1 VALIVVT
8 GGAGFIGSNVVA
20 ALAARGRDGIVV
32 CDSLGNGEKWR
43 NLAKHEIAALVPPEG
58 LTDFLLTHAADISA
72 LIHMAAISSTT
83 ESDADLMVAGNFG
96 LSLRLWDWCAAHAVR
111 FIYASSAATYGDGTQ
126 GFDDDGSVDA
136 LARLRPLNLYG
147 WTKHLFDR
155 RLARLVQHGARPPP
169 QWAGLKFFN
178 VYGPNEYHKEQM
190 RSVAHQVY
198 QAVRAGGPVR
208 LFKSHQLDYADGGQR
223 RDFIWV
229 GDCVDVIEWLIDTPE
244 INGLF
249 NLGSGTARS
258 FADLATAVLAAV
270 GRRDIAIE
278 YIDMPEPIRAR
289 YQYFTEAPMERLRAA
304 GYTRPLTTIEAGI
317 AAYVGDYLTTAD
329 PYR

>member
-1 VALIVVT
+1 MALIVVT

-20 ALAARGRDGIVV
+20 ALAARGRDDIVV
-32 CDSLGNGEKWR
+32 CDSLGDGEKWR
-43 NLAKHEIAALVPPEG
+43 NLAKHEIAALVAPDG
-58 LTDFLLTHAADISA
+58 LTDFLSAHAADIA
-72 LIHMAAISSTT
+72 VLIHMAAVSSTT
-83 ESDADLMVAGNFG
+83 ESDADLMVARNFA
-96 LSLRLWDWCAAHAVR
+96 LSLRLWDWCAGHAVR

-126 GFDDDGSVDA
+126 GFDDDGSVEA

-155 RLARLVQHGARPPP
+155 RLARLVQQGAPPPP
-169 QWAGLKFFN
+169 QWAGVKFFN
-178 VYGPNEYHKEQM
+178 VYGPNEYHKGRM
-190 RSVAHQVY
+190 RSVAHQVH
-198 QAVRAGGPVR
+198 QAALAGGAVR
-208 LFKSHQLDYADGGQR
+208 LFKSHRPDYADGGQR

-258 FADLATAVLAAV
+258 FADLAAAVLAAV
-270 GRRDIAIE
+270 GRPDIAIE
-278 YIDMPEPIRAR
+278 YVDMPESIRAR
-289 YQYFTEAPMERLRAA
+289 YQSFTEAAMERLRQA
-304 GYTRPLTTIEAGI
+304 GYARPFTTLEAGI
-317 AAYVGDYLTTAD
+317 AAYVRDYLATAD